1 MVGGL
6 PYSLTLCKNAR
17 IMLIK
22 NLDVSDGL
30 VNGATGKILDII
42 HSESSSS
49 FPKAIVIQFDN
60 RKIGRIARQS
70 SKISLQGY
78 ECGVPILPAEVKQ
91 NAGRSDSSPEITRIQ
106 FPVVLCWACTIHKV
120 QGATLDKV
128 VASFKKLR
136 TKGQAYVA
144 VSRAT
149 SLQGLFYLILSQN

>member
-60 RKIGRIARQS
+60 RKIGRIAIDNHQ
-70 SKISLQGY
+70 KYHYKAMNVESLFFQ
-78 ECGVPILPAEVKQ
+78 LK
-91 NAGRSDSSPEITRIQ
+91 
-106 FPVVLCWACTIHKV
+106 
-120 QGATLDKV
+120 
-128 VASFKKLR
+128 
-136 TKGQAYVA
+136 
-144 VSRAT
+144 
-149 SLQGLFYLILSQN
+149 

>member
-70 SKISLQGY
+70 SKYHYKAMNVESLFFQ
-78 ECGVPILPAEVKQ
+78 LK
-91 NAGRSDSSPEITRIQ
+91 
-106 FPVVLCWACTIHKV
+106 
-120 QGATLDKV
+120 
-128 VASFKKLR
+128 
-136 TKGQAYVA
+136 
-144 VSRAT
+144 
-149 SLQGLFYLILSQN
+149 